1 MKYSAKEWPKSM
13 TRMQF
18 WAPKA
23 SQISGEG
30 QLIKNKTVQD
40 GMYYDWDKHEA
51 PREHIGGTPNLMG
64 DFLEEVTL
72 KTISL
77 KNFSNLVRA

>member
-1 MKYSAKEWPKSM
+1 MGCVMIE
-13 TRMQF
+13 
-18 WAPKA
+18 
-23 SQISGEG
+23 ISKGAR
-30 QLIKNKTVQD
+30 
-40 GMYYDWDKHEA
+40 W
-51 PREHIGGTPNLMG
+51 RTPNLMG